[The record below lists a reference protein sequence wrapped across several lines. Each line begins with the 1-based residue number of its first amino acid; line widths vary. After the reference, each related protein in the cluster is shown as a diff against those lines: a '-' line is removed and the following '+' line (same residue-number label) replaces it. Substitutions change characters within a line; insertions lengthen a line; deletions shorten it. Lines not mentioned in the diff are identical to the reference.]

1 MAAEP
6 RCVDVSELTLPPQ
19 NYAKRKRASLDFPP
33 LLGGAEDPLLRR
45 ARMDAVAQWTA
56 VRAGID
62 RALLTRNIESIRRV
76 EEFVTDSV
84 RSRTSQNF
92 ALEIPTAMILGD
104 IQYSSLVSQLTRKKN
119 FRIAVLRQINA
130 GDLKSAVKS
139 MIYQFV
145 NGSPNAAVVQEVVIS
160 DENGLQPSNELDGDD
175 EEEEIDAESSFTA
188 HRRKRGLPY
197 DMRVLEDW
205 FAHERK
211 SLREGASLIV
221 LLPEFESFDN
231 AVFQELAR
239 IIRHVQSLFDLGK
252 YEEAQSLIDDD
263 NYLWK
268 ILLNSKLELKRYHQL
283 QPFAIEFLQET
294 KNVVKLNKALS
305 VFQLY
310 SRILRSTEFLKE
322 PLILEILKRLRL
334 LKPNE
339 LRVILNSWK
348 ECFLKMPS
356 DLRGAELE
364 SVQSLL
370 DELASRYDR
379 DSSDSES
386 SDDERRFL
394 APETKKRQTKASL
407 KAGFVIDE
415 MSFTFFTLRV
425 CKLFE
430 DFVREPTRHH
440 TEFLFN
446 EIYYFHDYKLLMK
459 EQALHQVEKPIHK
472 KKLSIEALFCNPPQ
486 LPPPGP
492 RPPSEHVS
500 AEVAPKL
507 FQSPAFDTVTKN
519 ALDAVLALAQPS
531 HIRGSNTAADAQKA
545 PRESSETAR
554 ACNINADASAA
565 LGQQPELYQFA
576 SQKLLA
582 GPCTFRSESPYPD
595 NIDDVL
601 SASTRDSPPAS
612 APKTHA
618 GDIFGFGGSTASQTN
633 PSPTKPDSQEGT
645 ISNGPLS
652 SAKPRPKNLFEIR
665 NMNAQSKQAFSAMM
679 QRMGAECKMRFD
691 EERRIWTTDDAL
703 AVREPALPVPAAENR
718 GMVSEESE
726 NNEDFEFDAEF
737 GELEAV
743 DAAINSFAEIEI
755 PVLGQKESISKA
767 AAAEK
772 HEDANEKREPSKVR
786 SHIERILP
794 DPLARTRAFELNLDN
809 AGLED
814 VCNMNVLVPNL
825 VRLSMSK
832 NRVIY
837 LDELPHSLTTLV
849 IRANRLS
856 NITSFSHLR
865 AMQYLDI
872 SFNNVADLNVLKTL
886 SNLRELNISGNCLS
900 VLEITDSC
908 CLSVFE
914 YSSLRSLDASKNQLH
929 TVLISEDGAKN
940 LQSLYIGHKLFGNY
954 MVNITCCHVKQR
966 ICMAPVVSPFDT
978 LPRQVEY
985 LYLHGQ
991 AVLHQ
996 SDENPELCFRGQNFS
1011 KRIRCLDIS
1020 GTTISSMDILDRL
1033 EALQTLSAINCG
1045 IEHIPDTF
1053 AKGMRYLKVLKL
1065 AFNHV
1070 DLFSE
1075 TTIGALRLLTYLE
1088 ILDLRGNPITRAFY
1102 ADTLPRLPKA
1112 VELSIKSST
1121 LADTADDT
1129 GASGWKAVDKEFRK
1143 TLSDRDFVRRQI
1155 YRRSVLSGCEK
1166 LAVLDGLLASP
1177 KEREKSKKFAKIV
1190 QRWKFKDD

>member
-1 MAAEP
+1 
-6 RCVDVSELTLPPQ
+6 
-19 NYAKRKRASLDFPP
+19 
-33 LLGGAEDPLLRR
+33 
-45 ARMDAVAQWTA
+45 MDAVAQWTA

-239 IIRHVQSLFDLGK
+239 IISTSISVLPFVFMLGISTTFDILHNVLHKSVISMLRCERFALRKSDDCVDAVITESILNACNGVKLEYSAFSLIFNNFNDNHRSVAALSAVAISAKASANAVLSKSLFDLGK

-459 EQALHQVEKPIHK
+459 EQALHQVEKPTHK

-519 ALDAVLALAQPS
+519 ALDAVLSLAQPS

-545 PRESSETAR
+545 LRGSSETAR

-565 LGQQPELYQFA
+565 LGQQPELYQCA

-618 GDIFGFGGSTASQTN
+618 GDIFGFGGSTASKTN

-772 HEDANEKREPSKVR
+772 HEDANETREPSKVR

-794 DPLARTRAFELNLDN
+794 DPLARMCAFELNLDN
-809 AGLED
+809 AGLDD

-908 CLSVFE
+908 CF
-914 YSSLRSLDASKNQLH
+914 SSLRSLDASKNQLH

-940 LQSLYIGHKLFGNY
+940 LQSLYIG
-954 MVNITCCHVKQR
+954 
-966 ICMAPVVSPFDT
+966 
-978 LPRQVEY
+978 
-985 LYLHGQ
+985 
-991 AVLHQ
+991 
-996 SDENPELCFRGQNFS
+996 
-1011 KRIRCLDIS
+1011 
-1020 GTTISSMDILDRL
+1020 TTISSMEILDRL

-1065 AFNHV
+1065 AFNHICSLSTLPSLQTLTYL
-1070 DLFSE
+1070 DLSYNNLSCFR